1 MNILGKIFQKK
12 EPLVPVDLSF
22 LGGDIHSHL
31 IPGIDD
37 GSPSMSDS
45 LVLAQ
50 GMVDLGYQKAVTTPH
65 VMSDFYRNTP
75 EIIKKGLLQLNGA
88 IKNAGIKLTV
98 EAAAEYYIDYDFLKK
113 IGNEELLTFGQRYI
127 LVEFSFVEPPRNMK
141 EAFFELQTNG
151 YKPILAHPE
160 RYLYWNQN
168 PKELLELKDRDVLF
182 QVNLLSLFGNYGPEI
197 CRAGEFLIE
206 HRLVEWLGTDMHHAN
221 HLVNLKNYQLK
232 ASLAEKIHQ
241 LPLLNQNLL

>member
-12 EPLVPVDLSF
+12 EPMVPMEFSF
-22 LGGDIHSHL
+22 LGCDIHSHL

-37 GSPSMSDS
+37 GSPCMEDS

-50 GMVDLGYQKAVTTPH
+50 GLADLGYKKAVTTPH

-75 EIIKKGLLQLNGA
+75 EIIKKGLLSLNLA
-88 IKNAGIKLTV
+88 INEAGIQLDI
-98 EAAAEYYIDYDFLKK
+98 EAAAEYYIDYEFIKM
-113 IGNEELLTFGQRYI
+113 IGSKELLSFGSNYV

-141 EAFFELQTNG
+141 EAFFELQSNG

-168 PKELLELKDRDVLF
+168 PKELLELKDRDILF
-182 QVNLLSLFGNYGPEI
+182 QVNLLSLLGNYGPDI
-197 CRAGEFLIE
+197 CRAGEFLIKKNV
-206 HRLVEWLGTDMHHAN
+206 VEWLGTDMHHAN
-221 HLVNLKNYQLK
+221 HLHNLKAFELK
-232 ASLAEKIHQ
+232 ESIVEKIYG
-241 LPLLNQNLL
+241 LPLLNHTLL